1 VRLGSLEAVADAQIK
16 LVQSPITYETA
27 EYETAN
33 DAFDTIDVIQSS
45 LAPYLPTLGAD
56 YAVPDTDTILFA
68 ARLTTL
74 RPANISVLGICLSHV
89 LVDADGTCRLIQNLS
104 RLYEDPECSLT
115 ETERPGFLERPRWP
129 TWPPSEDVY
138 NRGVLRDLAEIPAE
152 EANELYARHEVEKED
167 VLVRLSKEELKTIKE
182 RYGVEGGTGHDA
194 LCGWLLDLMERVG
207 EMKDTQITLTFNV
220 SSRRRRTRWKASL
233 VHGDHR

>member
-1 VRLGSLEAVADAQIK
+1 LLLPLPADPQIK
-16 LVQSPITYETA
+16 LVQSPITFEIA
-27 EYETAN
+27 EYDTSN
-33 DAFDTIDVIQSS
+33 PAFDSIDVIQDS

-104 RLYEDPECSLT
+104 RLYEDPDCSLT
-115 ETERPGFLERPRWP
+115 DVERPSFLERPRWP
-129 TWPPSEDVY
+129 TWPPTEEVY
-138 NRGVLRDLAEIPAE
+138 QRCVLHDLAEIPEA
-152 EANELYARHEVEKED
+152 EANDLYAKHEVEKED
-167 VLVRLSKEELKTIKE
+167 VLLRLTKGELQAIRE
-182 RYGVEGGTGHDA
+182 RCGVEGGTEHDA
-194 LCGWLLDLMERVG
+194 LCGWLIDLLERTG

-220 SSRRRRTRWKASL
+220 SRVASVSELCSRRAGGNKR
-233 VHGDHR
+233 